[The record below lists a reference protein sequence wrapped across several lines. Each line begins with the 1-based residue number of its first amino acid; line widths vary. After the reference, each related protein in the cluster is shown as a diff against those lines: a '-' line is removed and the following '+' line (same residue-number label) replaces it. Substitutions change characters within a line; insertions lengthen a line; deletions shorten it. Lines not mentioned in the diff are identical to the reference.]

1 MTLLATLLVLAV
13 VVTVAVL
20 AGRLGADTRPMDPSR
35 YDAQWPF
42 VRHDG

>member
-1 MTLLATLLVLAV
+1 MTMLATLLVLAI
-13 VVTVAVL
+13 VAAVALL
-20 AGRLGADTRPMDPSR
+20 AGRLGADSRPQDPGR